1 MPEAKVIGKTVVVTG
16 NIVLFSIFCSSV
28 FAFEGWKFT
37 MTDRSLSFIVAKAS
51 HTVLPDRWRVT
62 TFFVSSK
69 TSTQAEQI

>member
-1 MPEAKVIGKTVVVTG
+1 MGEKAANNTHTMPEAKVIGKTVVVTR

-51 HTVLPDRWRVT
+51 HTVLPDR
-62 TFFVSSK
+62 
-69 TSTQAEQI
+69 

>member
-37 MTDRSLSFIVAKAS
+37 MTDRSLSFIVTKAS
-51 HTVLPDRWRVT
+51 HTVLLDSLRTGEKNHT
-62 TFFVSSK
+62 TERK
-69 TSTQAEQI
+69 IIPRT

>member
-1 MPEAKVIGKTVVVTG
+1 MPEAKVIDETMVVTR

-51 HTVLPDRWRVT
+51 HTVLPDR
-62 TFFVSSK
+62 
-69 TSTQAEQI
+69 